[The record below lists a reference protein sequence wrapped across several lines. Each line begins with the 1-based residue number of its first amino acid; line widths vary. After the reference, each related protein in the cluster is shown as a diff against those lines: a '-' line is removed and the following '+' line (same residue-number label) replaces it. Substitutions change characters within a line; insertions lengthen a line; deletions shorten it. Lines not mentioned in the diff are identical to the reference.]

1 VVRDVLTAPRVSVI
15 VLTWNGR
22 RWIDHCLRSLRATA
36 YPELTVRVVDNGSCD
51 GTGDLAAAHPGV
63 VLDRRP
69 RNIGFASGNNVG
81 IRAALAAGAD
91 YVALLNQDTWV
102 EPGWLA
108 PLVEAAQA
116 DPSVGVLSPTQ
127 LTYEGDD
134 LDPGFARAFDGP
146 PEARVHEVTTVPGAA
161 LLVRRAVF
169 ETVGLL
175 DPLYFAYFE
184 EADFCRRARARGFRT
199 VVVPA
204 GRIHHWHTLLHPAEM
219 PLRVQV
225 LAVRN
230 QFIFALKDPVAP
242 IRTNLARCLGLWRRE
257 LHYCL
262 RHPRGVRGGARRA
275 AALVWILGSLV
286 LNLPRTLRHRALER
300 DHAAYL

>member
-1 VVRDVLTAPRVSVI
+1 MVRETMTAPAVSVV

-22 RWIDHCLRSLRATA
+22 RWIERCLRSVAATA
-36 YPELTVRVVDNGSCD
+36 YPALTVRVVDNGSRD
-51 GTGDLAAAHPGV
+51 GTGDLVAAFPSV
-63 VLDRRP
+63 LLDRRP
-69 RNIGFASGNNVG
+69 RNLGFASGNNVG

-108 PLVEAAQA
+108 PLVQAAEA
-116 DPSVGVLSPTQ
+116 DPSVGVLSPVQ
-127 LTYEGDD
+127 LTYESDNY
-134 LDPGFARAFDGP
+134 DPGFARVFDGTP
-146 PEARVHEVTTVPGAA
+146 GDAVREVTSVPGAA
-161 LLVRRAVF
+161 LLVRRTVF

-175 DPLYFAYFE
+175 DPIYFAYFE

-204 GRIHHWHTLLHPAEM
+204 GRVHHWHALLHPAEM

-225 LAVRN
+225 LSVRN

-262 RHPRGVRGGARRA
+262 RHPRGFRGGARRA
-275 AALVWILGSLV
+275 TALAWILVSLV

-300 DHAAYL
+300 GRAAYL